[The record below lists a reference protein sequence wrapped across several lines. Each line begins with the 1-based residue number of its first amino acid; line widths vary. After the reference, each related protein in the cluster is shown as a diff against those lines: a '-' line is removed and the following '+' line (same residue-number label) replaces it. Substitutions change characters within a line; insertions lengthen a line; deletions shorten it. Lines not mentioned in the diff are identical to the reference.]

1 MTASASI
8 PVRLGR
14 YSVVQRLGAGGMAEV
29 FLARSRGAE
38 GTDKDVVVK
47 RILPEFANNP
57 AFRAMF
63 IDEARVALRLNHP
76 NVVQVYGFESDGPAL
91 LLVMEHVDGPDLG
104 LLAGIAQRQGEPIP
118 APLVAYVV
126 REVAR
131 GLHYAHERLDERGRP
146 MEIVHRDVSP
156 TNVLLSYDGSVKI
169 GDFGIARARTASQPD
184 DGAIK
189 GKYAYMAPEQ
199 ARGESVD
206 RRADVWALGVV
217 LSELLVG
224 HGLFRGERG
233 EEVLARVRRGDVGDL
248 SALLAQAPEAL
259 RDVALRALRADRDAR
274 FASARELGAE
284 LGRYLHDLEQPADA
298 LALEQYLQRAV
309 PVRRSLR
316 PVGAPSSRP
325 PPPAGAP
332 QSDRPTVAA
341 PAQGALTVPM
351 VDARDNLTVPALPLP
366 DMAAPRVPSL
376 ESFDAVRERVPVVV
390 VAGRCTEVGGGGG
403 RTARHFADIVG
414 GVAFRAE
421 ATLEW
426 SEEGSFTLVLG
437 ALRPQLDD
445 PTRAAWVALD
455 LLEAVR
461 SLEADREET
470 GAGARPQVA
479 LGLARGVA
487 ACVRDADGTL
497 LRCEVVDDAEVA
509 AQGLARSTRL
519 GEARATLGLARILR
533 RAFVFRE
540 GQDGRGLV
548 LERPRTRSERDRW
561 AEAQG
566 WALAGRE
573 SVLAA
578 LREAVE
584 GVRSRGLGQAVVVSG
599 DPGVGKSAVL
609 GAFAVGLGNDLRDAT
624 GVSVLRVEPQVG
636 GESAPYGLIARVVR
650 LCLDGAPREAGAE
663 APSLT
668 VALEEAVLRW
678 ASSPAGQRAALRA
691 LRVCLGLEGDE
702 PGAEAATTREL
713 ALVLRPMLSERAA
726 ARPLALLVD
735 GVELGDAPSRALLAD
750 LVRRPP
756 AAAVL
761 TVVALRDDDPLR
773 RELRGCPACDALPL
787 EPLDLDARRRMI
799 AAAFGV
805 DDASDAL
812 VHEVSAVA
820 GGHPWTIL
828 AVIDLLQ
835 ERGRVRLEE
844 QRGERREEVDA
855 GSRVRRVELV
865 EGEALVPSSLEEVI
879 AARMESLSPEAR
891 KLLRWSALCADV
903 LDAEL
908 LGLLGGPEGPRTR
921 ARLAAEGILVAV
933 DPREPRGR
941 WTFAHPAFARAAL
954 EAIDPTALPGMHAR
968 LAEIIER
975 RGADDAP
982 SRRALAWHREAA
994 GAQRPAARAWL
1005 ELGLATQATDPD
1017 VSYAAYGRSLALVG
1031 DGGDGEG
1038 LSLAAAAQE
1047 GREEIARARAH
1058 GPARREALLALRR
1071 VASASGDARWMA
1083 RALVRQARYKLE
1095 VTAAAG
1101 IERDAVSAIRLARR
1115 ARDLAAEAEAR
1126 RVLAA
1131 DLLRRGQVEQAR
1143 RHADAALDA
1152 LPRGAAD
1159 AGTAG
1164 QRVEV
1169 LLVRSAALRLRGDL
1183 DAAQAARHRGLRGR
1197 AGAQPPTPPRRDLRR
1212 AGHALLR
1219 ARALRRGGA
1228 VVWRQPHGRSRGRS
1242 ARAPG
1247 RHARARCDAG
1257 GGAGA
1262 GAAGARQPA
1271 AGRGPVDGAAWRDGP
1286 GAGGG
1291 VRRAGRAARGA
1302 LRAGGR
1308 GGRSGPRACGVGRGG
1323 DGPRALRRGARRRG
1337 ASARAETLPRARAW
1351 RRRPQSAS
1359 RGSAAGPWRRCGR
1372 GRWRQRRRRC
1382 RATARRRG
1390 GRSTGCLATRCCVA
1404 PRRGRGRSGSWRPAR
1419 ARCGPSARRSRPTRW
1434 RRGRGRSRARG
1445 QRCGW
1450 GDAAPQRRR

>member
-351 VDARDNLTVPALPLP
+351 VDARDNLTVPALLLP

-609 GAFAVGLGNDLRDAT
+609 GAFAVGLGGDLRDAT

-691 LRVCLGLEGDE
+691 LRVCLGLEG
-702 PGAEAATTREL
+702 
-713 ALVLRPMLSERAA
+713 
-726 ARPLALLVD
+726 
-735 GVELGDAPSRALLAD
+735 
-750 LVRRPP
+750 RR
-756 AAAVL
+756 
-761 TVVALRDDDPLR
+761 
-773 RELRGCPACDALPL
+773 
-787 EPLDLDARRRMI
+787 
-799 AAAFGV
+799 
-805 DDASDAL
+805 
-812 VHEVSAVA
+812 
-820 GGHPWTIL
+820 
-828 AVIDLLQ
+828 
-835 ERGRVRLEE
+835 
-844 QRGERREEVDA
+844 
-855 GSRVRRVELV
+855 
-865 EGEALVPSSLEEVI
+865 
-879 AARMESLSPEAR
+879 
-891 KLLRWSALCADV
+891 
-903 LDAEL
+903 
-908 LGLLGGPEGPRTR
+908 
-921 ARLAAEGILVAV
+921 
-933 DPREPRGR
+933 
-941 WTFAHPAFARAAL
+941 
-954 EAIDPTALPGMHAR
+954 
-968 LAEIIER
+968 
-975 RGADDAP
+975 
-982 SRRALAWHREAA
+982 
-994 GAQRPAARAWL
+994 
-1005 ELGLATQATDPD
+1005 
-1017 VSYAAYGRSLALVG
+1017 
-1031 DGGDGEG
+1031 
-1038 LSLAAAAQE
+1038 
-1047 GREEIARARAH
+1047 
-1058 GPARREALLALRR
+1058 
-1071 VASASGDARWMA
+1071 
-1083 RALVRQARYKLE
+1083 
-1095 VTAAAG
+1095 
-1101 IERDAVSAIRLARR
+1101 
-1115 ARDLAAEAEAR
+1115 
-1126 RVLAA
+1126 
-1131 DLLRRGQVEQAR
+1131 
-1143 RHADAALDA
+1143 
-1152 LPRGAAD
+1152 
-1159 AGTAG
+1159 
-1164 QRVEV
+1164 
-1169 LLVRSAALRLRGDL
+1169 
-1183 DAAQAARHRGLRGR
+1183 
-1197 AGAQPPTPPRRDLRR
+1197 
-1212 AGHALLR
+1212 
-1219 ARALRRGGA
+1219 
-1228 VVWRQPHGRSRGRS
+1228 
-1242 ARAPG
+1242 
-1247 RHARARCDAG
+1247 
-1257 GGAGA
+1257 
-1262 GAAGARQPA
+1262 
-1271 AGRGPVDGAAWRDGP
+1271 
-1286 GAGGG
+1286 
-1291 VRRAGRAARGA
+1291 
-1302 LRAGGR
+1302 
-1308 GGRSGPRACGVGRGG
+1308 
-1323 DGPRALRRGARRRG
+1323 
-1337 ASARAETLPRARAW
+1337 
-1351 RRRPQSAS
+1351 
-1359 RGSAAGPWRRCGR
+1359 
-1372 GRWRQRRRRC
+1372 
-1382 RATARRRG
+1382 ARRRG
-1390 GRSTGCLATRCCVA
+1390 GDDARAGARAAAHVERTRRGAAPGAAGGWGRARRRAEPGAAGRPRASASRGGGAHRGGPARRRPAA
-1404 PRRGRGRSGSWRPAR
+1404 PRAARVPGLRRPAARTARPRRATPDDRRGLRRRRRLGRAR
-1419 ARCGPSARRSRPTRW
+1419 ARGVGGGRRAPVDHPRGDRPLA
-1434 RRGRGRSRARG
+1434 RARSG
-1445 QRCGW
+1445 PAG
-1450 GDAAPQRRR
+1450 GAAR